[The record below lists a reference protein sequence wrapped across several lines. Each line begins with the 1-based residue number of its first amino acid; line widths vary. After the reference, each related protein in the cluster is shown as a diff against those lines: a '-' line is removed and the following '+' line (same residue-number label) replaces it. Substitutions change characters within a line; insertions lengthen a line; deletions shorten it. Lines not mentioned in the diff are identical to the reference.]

1 MYIYTSTYIILCK
14 MFSSI
19 TEYSSAKLS
28 FLSVNYYDLNFKLIP
43 NYYYDVYFISWV
55 LLIMIR
61 LYISIHN

>member
-1 MYIYTSTYIILCK
+1 

-43 NYYYDVYFISWV
+43 NYYYDVYFIS
-55 LLIMIR
+55 
-61 LYISIHN
+61 